1 MIKGQEKVFVWLPC
15 PKCESKTKI
24 KIYEDTV
31 LLNFPLYCTHCKKEF
46 IVGVLKFRMVVNKH
60 YPL

>member
-15 PKCESKTKI
+15 PICESKTKI